1 MAVPTVWNSGVMGG
15 RAGADDIVEDA
26 IAATGISDV
35 GDDWFMTPLAA
46 WASDLEQSNLT
57 DRGRRFF
64 RSLAVRDVSRRL
76 RVLDAL
82 REHPEINDVEIPPIV
97 YITGLERSGTTVLH
111 NLVAL
116 HRSSRALLRWEL
128 MEPIPPPATATY
140 ETDPRIAA
148 VQASVEPLRGSLL
161 ERMHWVNADE
171 PEECVWGFID
181 GVSMLGQAPS
191 FCMPSWRRF
200 IYEADQTPAFEHY
213 RQVVQLLTWQH
224 PVDPGGFLV
233 LKAPQIALHLDTFA
247 DVFPEARFV
256 VTDRDPYRALVS
268 VAVLGQSIVEP
279 FCVVNPI
286 THPGPGDLDLAVS
299 VENKLA
305 AIQAFTDSHPDRIV
319 HLAYP
324 DLVSEPSPAVTGLL
338 DEIGVRADP
347 ELADR
352 IDAFLTAQRAGRRSA
367 PPSSLDTFGYD
378 HDEVLARPVI
388 ARYCAQFDIDPEHRR
403 LTGAG

>member
-1 MAVPTVWNSGVMGG
+1 MDGG
-15 RAGADDIVEDA
+15 LGAGDIVEDA
-26 IAATGISDV
+26 IAATGIRDV

-76 RVLDAL
+76 RVLDTL
-82 REHPEINDVEIPPIV
+82 REHPEIDDVEIPPIV

-128 MEPIPPPATATY
+128 MEPVPPPTTATY

-161 ERMHWVNADE
+161 EQMHWVNADE

-181 GVSMLGQAPS
+181 CVSMLGQAPS

-200 IYEADQTPAFEHY
+200 ISEADQTPAFEHY

-233 LKAPQIALHLDTFA
+233 LKAPQIALHLDSFA
-247 DVFPEARFV
+247 DVFSEARFV

-268 VAVLGQSIVEP
+268 VRVLGQSIVEP
-279 FCVVNPI
+279 FCVVNPV
-286 THPGPGDLDLAVS
+286 THPGPHDVDQAVS

-305 AIQAFTDSHPDRIV
+305 AIQAFTDARPERIV
-319 HLAYP
+319 HLGYP
-324 DLVSEPSPAVTGLL
+324 DLVDEPSSTVTGLL
-338 DEIGVRADP
+338 DTIGVPVDP

-367 PPSSLDTFGYD
+367 PPASLDTFGYD
-378 HDEVLARPVI
+378 HADVLARPVI
-388 ARYCAQFDIDPEHRR
+388 ARYCARFGVDPERSR
-403 LTGAG
+403 LTGAS